1 MIMLMMILTMI
12 MLMIM
17 MKIRW
22 WSSAVRFPWVSA
34 LLMRLLTQPP
44 LLACCPPHWWSK
56 VDNDG
61 NDYDDDE
68 HKVTM
73 MVLTQ
78 MPMSNL
84 LIKTQAKTKK
94 MKKLDKDHKCGS
106 QRLCNVH
113 CALSKITFHQLI
125 FPCLWQFLTTP
136 TTEKWLNAFLVPRRF
151 HLLDPENWGRQTD
164 LCPSWDR
171 LDNSQSSITLSGH
184 ELILE

>member
-1 MIMLMMILTMI
+1 MT
-12 MLMIM
+12 
-17 MKIRW
+17 
-22 WSSAVRFPWVSA
+22 A
-34 LLMRLLTQPP
+34 
-44 LLACCPPHWWSK
+44 K

-78 MPMSNL
+78 MPTSNL

-113 CALSKITFHQLI
+113 CALSKITLHQLI

-136 TTEKWLNAFLVPRRF
+136 LTEKWLNAFLVPRRF
-151 HLLDPENWGRQTD
+151 HLLNPEN
-164 LCPSWDR
+164 
-171 LDNSQSSITLSGH
+171 
-184 ELILE
+184 